1 MNSTAVLTSPRA
13 FAGMPGSAPSTS
25 ASYVRRE
32 QALVAERM
40 DALHRA
46 DKAKHALE
54 QIRRNRGGASCLRD
68 LARTVALL
76 FIVFGLPAFMLVA
89 AQNLPRGS
97 ALTVAMSLIWVG
109 WMVMSLVVRRYFFE
123 RA

>member
-13 FAGMPGSAPSTS
+13 FTGMPAAAPSTS

-40 DALHRA
+40 DALKRA
-46 DKAKHALE
+46 DKAQHALE
-54 QIRRNRGGASCLRD
+54 QIRNNRCGASCLRD

-89 AQNLPRGS
+89 AQNIPKGS
-97 ALTVAMSLIWVG
+97 ALAFAMALIWVG
-109 WMVMSLVVRRYFFE
+109 WMVMSLVVRRFFFE

>member
-13 FAGMPGSAPSTS
+13 FTGMTTAAPSTS
-25 ASYVRRE
+25 AALVRRE

-40 DALHRA
+40 DALKRA

-54 QIRRNRGGASCLRD
+54 QIRNSRCGASCLRD

-76 FIVFGLPAFMLVA
+76 LIVFGLPALMLVA
-89 AQNLPRGS
+89 AHNLPKGS
-97 ALTVAMSLIWVG
+97 ALAIAMAAIWSG

-123 RA
+123 RT